1 MHQQMLLQPLFQNK
15 NDIVL
20 IFEGGIFLKES
31 YFIEVI
37 NHISSLCCNIG
48 AIEIN
53 KHKNKDTDSFGIV
66 YPGEIDVRASKEE
79 IALQRMQIDLCKNK
93 SIYIFLVCC
102 CGRFGIR
109 FLEII

>member
-1 MHQQMLLQPLFQNK
+1 M
-15 NDIVL
+15 
-20 IFEGGIFLKES
+20 KES

-79 IALQRMQIDLCKNK
+79 IAL
-93 SIYIFLVCC
+93 
-102 CGRFGIR
+102 
-109 FLEII
+109 